1 MSSNKSTSS
10 AFPRKLKEDGTPNTK
25 YVDVLDEDKPIANQK
40 FTCVSFVSPETTLK
54 NKNIF
59 FFEKF
64 LKEYELSKSMEKYH
78 QFLNFLSFKYN
89 LSTEALIEDFKGFAK
104 DEIDTL
110 KDTTVDI
117 DYKNFIDAKEEQL
130 DAEFLRVHN
139 FQTSVRGLKVRGV
152 YPSLEEAE
160 LRCKMLRE
168 IDPNHD
174 VYVGPIGMWMPWEPD
189 AYKTGRVEYL
199 EDELN
204 KLMQEKV
211 KNQDFAKLAF
221 EQRVKDT
228 KTEAIR
234 DNVQKAELHNTVLT
248 QDVDEDGNLISI
260 GGINSQ
266 EAVLGGSKEEVS
278 VGDIRSELF
287 EGENIVTDLN
297 TDRGLSSIITGA
309 PDNTTLK
316 IGGGGKSSDEA

>member
-1 MSSNKSTSS
+1 MSSDSS
-10 AFPRKLKEDGTPNTK
+10 PAFPRKMKEDGTPNTK

-40 FTCVSFVSPETTLK
+40 FTCVSFVSPESTLK
-54 NKNIF
+54 SKNLF

-78 QFLNFLSFKYN
+78 QFLNFLAFKYN
-89 LSTEALIEDFKGFAK
+89 LSTETLIEDFKGFAK

-110 KDTTVDI
+110 KDTTVDA
-117 DYKNFIDAKEEQL
+117 DYKNFVDAKEDQL
-130 DAEFLRVHN
+130 DAEFLRAHN

-152 YPSLEEAE
+152 YPTLEEAE

-168 IDPNHD
+168 MDPNHD

-211 KNQDFAKLAF
+211 KNQDFAKMAF
-221 EQRVKDT
+221 EKRVKDT
-228 KTEAIR
+228 KKEAIR
-234 DNVQKAELHNTVLT
+234 DNVEKAELHNTTLT

-260 GGINSQ
+260 GGITSQ
-266 EAVLGGSKEEVS
+266 EIALGGSKEEVS

-287 EGENIVTDLN
+287 EGDNVVTDIN
-297 TDRGLSSIITGA
+297 TDRGLSSITNLTG
-309 PDNTTLK
+309 D
-316 IGGGGKSSDEA
+316 GGTNSPGGV

>member
-1 MSSNKSTSS
+1 MEVYYIMSSDNSTSS
-10 AFPRKLKEDGTPNTK
+10 TFPRKLQEDGTPNAK

-40 FTCVSFVSPETTLK
+40 FTCVSFVSPESTLK
-54 NKNIF
+54 NKNLF

-78 QFLNFLSFKYN
+78 QFLNFLAFKYN
-89 LSTEALIEDFKGFAK
+89 LSTETLIEDFKGFAK

-110 KDTTVDI
+110 KETTVDS
-117 DYKNFIDAKEEQL
+117 DYKNFVDAKEDQL
-130 DAEFLRVHN
+130 DAEFLRAHD

-152 YPSLEEAE
+152 YPTIEEAE

-168 IDPNHD
+168 LDPNHD

-211 KNQDFAKLAF
+211 KNQDFAKMAF
-221 EQRVKDT
+221 EKRVKDT
-228 KTEAIR
+228 KKEAIR
-234 DNVQKAELHNTVLT
+234 DNVEKAEKFNTTLT
-248 QDVDEDGNLISI
+248 QDVDEDGNLISV
-260 GGINSQ
+260 GGITSQ
-266 EAVLGGSKEEVS
+266 ESALGGLKEEVS

-287 EGENIVTDLN
+287 EGDNIVTDIN
-297 TDRGLSSIITGA
+297 TDRGLSTIEDTSDKTG
-309 PDNTTLK
+309 
-316 IGGGGKSSDEA
+316 EV

>member
-1 MSSNKSTSS
+1 MSSDSSSTSTT
-10 AFPRKLKEDGTPNTK
+10 FPRKLQEEGTPNIK

-40 FTCVSFVSPETTLK
+40 FTCVSFVSPESTLK
-54 NKNIF
+54 SKNIF

-64 LKEYELSKSMEKYH
+64 IKEYELSKSMEKYH
-78 QFLNFLSFKYN
+78 QFLNFLAFKYN
-89 LSTEALIEDFKGFAK
+89 LSTEALIEDFKSFAK
-104 DEIDTL
+104 DEIDNL
-110 KDTTVDI
+110 KETTVDA
-117 DYKNFIDAKEEQL
+117 DYKNFVDAKEDQL
-130 DAEFLRVHN
+130 DAEFLRAHD

-152 YPSLEEAE
+152 YPTLEEAE

-168 IDPNHD
+168 MDPNHD

-211 KNQDFAKLAF
+211 KNQDFAKMAF
-221 EQRVKDT
+221 EKRVKDT
-228 KTEAIR
+228 KKEAIR
-234 DNVQKAELHNTVLT
+234 DNVEKAELHNTTLT

-260 GGINSQ
+260 GGIISQ
-266 EAVLGGSKEEVS
+266 ETALGGSKEEVS

-287 EGENIVTDLN
+287 EGDNIVTDIN
-297 TDRGLSSIITGA
+297 TDRGLSSIA
-309 PDNTTLK
+309 NTNTK
-316 IGGGGKSSDEA
+316 VGGGV

>member
-1 MSSNKSTSS
+1 MSSTTSTSS

-40 FTCVSFVSPETTLK
+40 FACVSFVSPETTLK
-54 NKNIF
+54 SKNIF

-287 EGENIVTDLN
+287 EGEDIVTDLN

-316 IGGGGKSSDEA
+316 VGGGGKSSDEA

>member
-1 MSSNKSTSS
+1 MSSNTSS
-10 AFPRKLKEDGTPNTK
+10 SSTNFVRKLNNDGTPNAK

-40 FTCVSFVSPETTLK
+40 FTCVSFVSPESTLK
-54 NKNIF
+54 SKNIF

-89 LSTEALIEDFKGFAK
+89 LSNDALVEDFKSFAK

-110 KDTTVDI
+110 KETTVDA
-117 DYKNFIDAKEEQL
+117 DYKNFIDAKEDQL
-130 DAEFLRVHN
+130 DAEFLRTHD

-152 YPSLEEAE
+152 YPTLEEAE

-168 IDPNHD
+168 MDPNHD

-204 KLMQEKV
+204 KLMQEKI
-211 KNQDFAKLAF
+211 KNQDFAKMAF
-221 EQRVKDT
+221 DKRVKET
-228 KTEAIR
+228 KKEAIR
-234 DNVQKAELHNTVLT
+234 DNVEKAELHNTTLT
-248 QDVDEDGNLISI
+248 QDVDEDGNLVSI
-260 GGINSQ
+260 GGMISQ
-266 EAVLGGSKEEVS
+266 ETALTGSKEEVS

-287 EGENIVTDLN
+287 EGDNVVTDVN
-297 TDRGLSSIITGA
+297 TDRGLSSIE
-309 PDNTTLK
+309 NTPISNLD
-316 IGGGGKSSDEA
+316 GGVKSSGGV